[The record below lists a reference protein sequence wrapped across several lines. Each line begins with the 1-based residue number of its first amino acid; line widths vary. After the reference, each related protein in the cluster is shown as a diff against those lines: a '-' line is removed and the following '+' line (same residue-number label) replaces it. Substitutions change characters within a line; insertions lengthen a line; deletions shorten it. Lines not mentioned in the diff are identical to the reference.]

1 MFLTS
6 PGKLLR
12 KERAMAIT
20 QDALKK
26 QIAAGKFAPLY
37 CFYGQNIQRIEET
50 VSSLQAALCPSGC
63 SEFDCNSFDAELHT
77 PAEILNAAQTLPLQA
92 AMRLVVVKRADTFK
106 AAQWEV
112 FHRYLGKPAKR
123 TCLVFIINAEKL
135 GFSGKLQAL
144 FDTAGVMVSFEA
156 RKKDALDQAIREYLA
171 RYGKKISP
179 DALQLIIDT
188 LGAESAMLYQELEKL
203 ALYCGDRADI
213 RRDDAAAVLSGA
225 EQHNVFQLVEAIGM
239 GDTRASLQRLTALM
253 ESGMEPLPIL
263 GMISR
268 QFRLLAVVR
277 DGLEQGGKTAEIM
290 TMLKEFDKKVS
301 RGRGNFYPPA
311 VERLMRQARTWSR
324 RKISRA
330 FEKLAFTDALLK
342 SSRIDKK
349 LILEH
354 LILQLA

>member
-1 MFLTS
+1 
-6 PGKLLR
+6 
-12 KERAMAIT
+12 
-20 QDALKK
+20 
-26 QIAAGKFAPLY
+26 
-37 CFYGQNIQRIEET
+37 
-50 VSSLQAALCPSGC
+50 
-63 SEFDCNSFDAELHT
+63 
-77 PAEILNAAQTLPLQA
+77 
-92 AMRLVVVKRADTFK
+92 
-106 AAQWEV
+106 
-112 FHRYLGKPAKR
+112 
-123 TCLVFIINAEKL
+123 
-135 GFSGKLQAL
+135 
-144 FDTAGVMVSFEA
+144 MVSFEA
-156 RKKDALDQAIREYLA
+156 RKKDALEQAIREYLA

-203 ALYCGDRADI
+203 ALYCGDRAGI
-213 RRDDAAAVLSGA
+213 RRDDAASVLSGA
-225 EQHNVFQLVEAIGM
+225 EQHNVFQLVESIGM

>member
-1 MFLTS
+1 
-6 PGKLLR
+6 
-12 KERAMAIT
+12 
-20 QDALKK
+20 
-26 QIAAGKFAPLY
+26 
-37 CFYGQNIQRIEET
+37 
-50 VSSLQAALCPSGC
+50 
-63 SEFDCNSFDAELHT
+63 
-77 PAEILNAAQTLPLQA
+77 
-92 AMRLVVVKRADTFK
+92 
-106 AAQWEV
+106 
-112 FHRYLGKPAKR
+112 
-123 TCLVFIINAEKL
+123 
-135 GFSGKLQAL
+135 
-144 FDTAGVMVSFEA
+144 
-156 RKKDALDQAIREYLA
+156 
-171 RYGKKISP
+171 
-179 DALQLIIDT
+179 
-188 LGAESAMLYQELEKL
+188 
-203 ALYCGDRADI
+203 
-213 RRDDAAAVLSGA
+213 
-225 EQHNVFQLVEAIGM
+225 M